1 MKIETAIKE
10 REVAV
15 ETKKRLSK
23 MTADRASF
31 MSVLKEQRS
40 KKLEVRSICSITY
53 CTDVHDEKT
62 ITILTVYTVY
72 TCICIYMCMYTPVH
86 RQYVR
91 EVESLIE
98 EPFNLWELS
107 KVQFHRD

>member
-31 MSVLKEQRS
+31 MSVLKERRS
-40 KKLEVRSICSITY
+40 KKLEVCSICSITY
-53 CTDVHDEKT
+53 CTDVRDEKT
-62 ITILTVYTVY
+62 ITILTVYTYTYMHMYVY
-72 TCICIYMCMYTPVH
+72 VYVHTCAQT
-86 RQYVR
+86 VR
-91 EVESLIE
+91 T
-98 EPFNLWELS
+98 
-107 KVQFHRD
+107 